1 LNDIV
6 LGGRASLS
14 WSCRNATSSIP
25 GKDALRRRKRRID
38 GFVLF
43 FFETRDQF
51 AGGDW
56 FQGSTRD

>member
-1 LNDIV
+1 MILPSAA
-6 LGGRASLS
+6 GPAFS

-25 GKDALRRRKRRID
+25 GKDAPRRKRRID

-43 FFETRDQF
+43 FFESRDR
-51 AGGDW
+51 GDG